1 MRHCRGRGSIP
12 HQGPKIPHGARPGQ
26 TNNNNKNQ
34 PNSHAI
40 SLPLLFLSKETKP
53 FLCFPWQQ
61 NSSKGTSMLPVYK
74 SPPLFLLSNQIM
86 KIFSP
91 TTPIGPLLPRPPK
104 CPHEKSRNQSPSSC
118 PISRIVTAQLSS
130 SQHPLFSWL
139 PEPHTLLVVS
149 LPHQQ
154 AAPSPSFSTSV

>member
-91 TTPIGPLLPRPPK
+91 TTPMSSHGRVLSLLVAMLLSCCGLAVVCCVTGYTHGMHTLAFMAAEVRYGHRPLLWLCSRVFPRK
-104 CPHEKSRNQSPSSC
+104 LEGG
-118 PISRIVTAQLSS
+118 
-130 SQHPLFSWL
+130 
-139 PEPHTLLVVS
+139 
-149 LPHQQ
+149 
-154 AAPSPSFSTSV
+154 